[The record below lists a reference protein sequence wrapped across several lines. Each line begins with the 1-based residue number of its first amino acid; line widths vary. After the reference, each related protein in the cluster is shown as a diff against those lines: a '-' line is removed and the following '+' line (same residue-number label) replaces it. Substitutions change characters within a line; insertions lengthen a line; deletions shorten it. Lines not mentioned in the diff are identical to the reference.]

1 MVERC
6 RKKKLSSIIA
16 CALTLIMMGIAVAC
30 SIARH
35 IRARKL
41 RESEATKSQTNYLTT
56 NENDTQA
63 QIDLSTQSWQPP
75 LEPIVQ

>member
-1 MVERC
+1 
-6 RKKKLSSIIA
+6 
-16 CALTLIMMGIAVAC
+16 MGIAVAC

-41 RESEATKSQTNYLTT
+41 RESEATKFQTNYLTT